1 MTERTMLIDALIRM
15 TVLFLT
21 AVMIPALKSWIDRNR
36 DNRELQLV
44 LQMADIAVKSVEN
57 DLKTEPGLKKKTEAI
72 ARLADQIQGWGI
84 KGFSTTELNHYIETA
99 VKEMWDQEL
108 PEPLPVI
115 VDTSENLD

>member
-72 ARLADQIQGWGI
+72 ARLDDQIQGWGI